1 VRFCR
6 GEDWPA
12 PRCSRQRRTPLAG
25 VKAAPVFRENTL
37 CMSPLS
43 IFISRVR
50 REFAVERAVLS
61 GPEFGQVDVIVE
73 DTIPEKP
80 NSRL

>member
-1 VRFCR
+1 
-6 GEDWPA
+6 
-12 PRCSRQRRTPLAG
+12 
-25 VKAAPVFRENTL
+25 
-37 CMSPLS
+37 MSPLS